1 MKVYNI
7 RAERQQ
13 VGYYSIKCK
22 SLEEAKRQALYQM
35 DVSPKTVIEFEKCTE
50 IILPEE
56 AQVIEPHNEF
66 IKEE

>member
-35 DVSPKTVIEFEKCTE
+35 AVNPKTVIEFEKCTE

-56 AQVIEPHNEF
+56 AQVIEPHNQF

>member
-35 DVSPKTVIEFEKCTE
+35 DVNPKTVIKFEKCTE

-56 AQVIEPHNEF
+56 AQVIEPSNEF